1 MCIFL
6 FHYSVS
12 NWWKCFQ
19 QMMEIFKNYLL
30 FVYILWIYC
39 IWCNRYV
46 SLTSIYALLYPCKLD
61 FNISVLSL
69 IWLFLLLIPRG
80 SHHLFQCSFLRF
92 PQHFLQSSFLSE
104 FSWLLYCLKS
114 FLFFKFYAIIYWHCI
129 YLV

>member
-19 QMMEIFKNYLL
+19 KFFKNYLL
-30 FVYILWIYC
+30 FVYILCIYC